1 MLDKEKVGRAI
12 ARQRKEKGLTQK
24 QLADLLNISY
34 QAVSRWEHG
43 LSLPSLDMIYDIA
56 KTLDTTVDFLLNG
69 FAEERKII
77 SYMDGG
83 LDVHRLGMIKNRIGD
98 LISKDDRL
106 VHTMYGDPVFCKMDT
121 SGMEEPVYVFANHV
135 PGSKERFAMENG
147 YDREICLD
155 LIASAVNNLMR
166 FGVKPLILQANMV
179 CGNNDGGQILL
190 MAEIFKE
197 FCENNGMIFA
207 GFEIAGQ
214 AVNYQPSEY
223 KIGALVIGVVDRH
236 KIITGSNI
244 TEGDVLIGL
253 HTEGISSISYPF
265 IKVMLDRR
273 PDLMGAKINE
283 QTAFVDEM
291 MKPNAA
297 YMKAMSE
304 LNEQNLIHGA
314 FGINRSL
321 FNRRC
326 YASMPKGLG
335 ASISIS
341 QIPISPLYKYIY
353 DLNMMDR
360 ECFLDDFT
368 LGIGMVL
375 AVPRERRD
383 EARQII
389 EKYHKCYV
397 IGEIKRDDEYPDAMV
412 WMEGMVKW

>member
-1 MLDKEKVGRAI
+1 MLDKEKVGCAI
-12 ARQRKEKGLTQK
+12 ARQRKAKGLTQK

-43 LSLPSLDMIYDIA
+43 LSMPSLDMIYDIA
-56 KTLDTTVDFLLNG
+56 RILETTVDFLLNG
-69 FAEERKII
+69 LPEERQII

-83 LDVHRLGMIKNRIGD
+83 LDVHRMRMIKNRIGD
-98 LISKDDRL
+98 LVSKDERL
-106 VHTMYGDPVFCKMDT
+106 IHTMYGDPVFCKMDT

-155 LIASAVNNLMR
+155 LIASAVNNVMR

-197 FCENNGMIFA
+197 FCENHGMIFA
-207 GFEIAGQ
+207 GFEVAGQ

-223 KIGALVIGVVDRH
+223 KIGALVIGVVDKK
-236 KIITGSNI
+236 KIITGSEI
-244 TEGDVLIGL
+244 TEGDILIGL

-283 QTAFVDEM
+283 QTVFVDEM
-291 MKPNAA
+291 IKPNAI
-297 YMKAMSE
+297 YMKAMCE
-304 LNEQNLIHGA
+304 LNDEGLIHGA

-321 FNRRC
+321 FNRRN

-335 ASISIS
+335 AGIEIAQVSI
-341 QIPISPLYKYIY
+341 PPLFRYIY
-353 DLNMMDR
+353 ELNMMDR
-360 ECFLDDFT
+360 ECFLDDFSM
-368 LGIGMVL
+368 GVGMVL
-375 AVPRERRD
+375 AVPKERCD
-383 EARQII
+383 EALRII
-389 EKYHKCYV
+389 EKYHKCSV
-397 IGEIKRDDEYPDAMV
+397 IGRIKKDDEYPDAMV
-412 WMEGMVKW
+412 WMEGTVKW